1 MSTFADLIGLL
12 AGFGEHGFHVFLRI
26 GAFVALL
33 PAFGEQSIP
42 VRVKLA
48 VAFALTVIVAP
59 AVPALPDTAGF
70 AGLVWRVLTETLA
83 GLLLG
88 LGLRFFVFALQTAG
102 AMAAQ
107 SMSLSQLFG
116 QAGGEAMPGMSHILT
131 LAGLTLA
138 VTAGLHVRVAEL
150 AIRSYEFF
158 PMGEFPLAS
167 DLSQWGVARVA
178 GAFALAFRLAAP
190 FLIASTL
197 YNLAMGVI
205 NRAMPQLMVAFVGA
219 PLITAGGL
227 ILLLLMAGPMLALWL
242 EMLLAFISN
251 PTGT

>member
-1 MSTFADLIGLL
+1 TGA
-12 AGFGEHGFHVFLRI
+12 GEHGFHVFLRL
-26 GAFVALL
+26 GALVALL

-42 VRVKLA
+42 MRVKLA
-48 VAFALTVIVAP
+48 IALAFALIVAP
-59 AVPALPDTAGF
+59 AVPPVEFAPGL
-70 AGLVWRVLTETLA
+70 AGLAWSVLTETLS
-83 GLLLG
+83 GFLLG
-88 LGLRFFVFALQTAG
+88 IGLRFFVFALQTAG

-116 QAGGEAMPGMSHILT
+116 QAGVDPMPAMGHVLT

-150 AIRSYEFF
+150 AIRSYDFL
-158 PMGEFPLAS
+158 PMARLPLS
-167 DLSQWGVARVA
+167 DDVSQWGVTQAA
-178 GAFALAFRLAAP
+178 GVFALAFRLAAP

-227 ILLLLMAGPMLALWL
+227 ALLFIVASPLLSLWL
-242 EMLLAFISN
+242 EAFHAFIEN
-251 PTGT
+251 PIGAGR

>member
-1 MSTFADLIGLL
+1 MSDLIGFTTG
-12 AGFGEHGFHVFLRI
+12 AGEHGFHVFLRI
-26 GAFVALL
+26 GALAALL

-42 VRVKLA
+42 ARIKLA
-48 VAFALTVIVAP
+48 IAIAFTIIVAP
-59 AVPALPDTAGF
+59 AVSPISAASGFGGF
-70 AGLVWRVLTETLA
+70 AWMVVTESCA

-88 LGLRFFVFALQTAG
+88 IGLRLFVLALQTAG

-116 QAGGEAMPGMSHILT
+116 QAGGDPMPGMSHILT

-138 VTAGLHVRVAEL
+138 VTTGLHVRVAEL
-150 AIRSYEFF
+150 AIRSYEFL
-158 PMGEFPLAS
+158 PMGQFPLAA
-167 DLSQWGVARVA
+167 DVSQWGVMRVA
-178 GAFALAFRLAAP
+178 EAFSLAFRLAAP

-227 ILLLLMAGPMLALWL
+227 GMLLIVSAPLLSLWL
-242 EMLLAFISN
+242 EMLLKFLAN
-251 PTGT
+251 PIGL